1 MTPVQGIDILSTLPF
16 IIAAVFG
23 AAVLML
29 EAFQRE
35 SSSRGYLSWVTVVGM
50 AAAGIAAFGLLKA
63 SPALTF
69 HGSVYLDGFTQVMT
83 LLFVFA
89 GAATA
94 LVSPG
99 FLGAAQADRGEYYA
113 LLFFSVAGMIIMAS
127 AADFL
132 VFFMGLEIMSVAI
145 YALAAF
151 VRRSKF
157 SAEAGMKYFI
167 LGAFGSGLL
176 LYGIALIYG
185 ATGST
190 SYEAIA
196 QVLGA
201 TPSGSGA
208 SIAIQEALSV
218 AAAGGEEGVRTL
230 TGSRSL
236 ATIGV
241 VFVVGAFGF
250 KIAAVPF
257 HMWAPDVY
265 EGAPTPVAGFMMAAV
280 KAAAFAA
287 LFRVLSVAFFDF
299 ELRAGETGWIT
310 VLFVLSIMSM
320 IVGNLAAIV
329 QNNVKRMLGYSSIAH
344 AGYILIGL
352 VAVGYAGGNIQLGAG
367 MVFYLF
373 SYTFAIVG
381 AFGALAW
388 LTRNGESVETYDD
401 LKGLGYR
408 YPWVGFVL
416 SLFML
421 SSAGMPPTVGFMG
434 KFLVFK
440 SALVATTE
448 SANAGLPGNALIIA
462 AIVLGVVTSL
472 AGFYYYLRVI
482 VSLYMEKQ
490 EKQVGEHVFPGAR
503 LAIAVCA
510 ALTILFGV
518 VPGKLV
524 DASERA
530 VAQMGGRA
538 DGVYV
543 DNSEFE
549 DAPNADVQAV
559 ARDE

>member
-23 AAVLML
+23 AVVLML

-35 SSSRGYLSWVTVVGM
+35 SSSRSYLSWVTALGM
-50 AAAGIAAFGLLKA
+50 GATGVAAALLLKA
-63 SPALTF
+63 EPATTF
-69 HGSVYLDGFTQVMT
+69 HGMTYLDGFTQVMT

-99 FLGAAQADRGEYYA
+99 FLGAAKADRGEYYA
-113 LLFFSVAGMIIMAS
+113 LLFFSVAGMIIMVS
-127 AADFL
+127 AADFI

-151 VRRSKF
+151 VRRSKE

-176 LYGIALIYG
+176 LYGVALIYG
-185 ATGST
+185 ATGAT
-190 SYEAIA
+190 SYEAVANALQGGSSSGISIA
-196 QVLGA
+196 VQDALGA
-201 TPSGSGA
+201 
-208 SIAIQEALSV
+208 
-218 AAAGGEEGVRTL
+218 AAAGGDEGVRAL
-230 TGSRSL
+230 TGGRSL
-236 ATIGV
+236 TTIGV
-241 VFVVGAFGF
+241 IFVLVAFGF

-265 EGAPTPVAGFMMAAV
+265 QGAPTAVAGYMMAAV
-280 KAAAFAA
+280 KAAAVAA

-299 ELRAGETGWIT
+299 DLRAGEQGWIT
-310 VLFVLSIMSM
+310 IFFALSVLSM

-329 QNNVKRMLGYSSIAH
+329 QSNVKRMLGYSSIAH
-344 AGYILIGL
+344 AGYLLIGI
-352 VAVGYAGGNIQLGAG
+352 VAVGYAGGNIQLGSG
-367 MVFYLF
+367 IVFYLF

-388 LTRNGESVETYDD
+388 LSRQGQPVETYDD
-401 LKGLGYR
+401 LKGIGYK
-408 YPWVGFVL
+408 YPWIGLVL

-434 KFLVFK
+434 KFMVFK
-440 SALVATTE
+440 GALIAATDGG
-448 SANAGLPGNALIIA
+448 NAGLPGNALIIA

-482 VSLYMEKQ
+482 VSMYMEKQ
-490 EKQVGEHVFPGAR
+490 EKEIGENFFAGAR
-503 LAIAVCA
+503 LAIAICA

-518 VPGKLV
+518 MPSKLV
-524 DASERA
+524 DLSEQA
-530 VAQMGGRA
+530 VAQMAGRA

-543 DNSEFE
+543 DNQSIQ
-549 DAPNADVQAV
+549 DAKDKLAQTE
-559 ARDE
+559 R